1 MNSSPYPKTQH
12 PSGRLPEKATTA
24 AGIKPEASAQEGKK
38 GGPAPPIRNNKPI
51 KMKQREED
59 RAAAGT
65 DQ

>member
-38 GGPAPPIRNNKPI
+38 GRPGTTNQKQQANKNEAT
-51 KMKQREED
+51 R
-59 RAAAGT
+59 RR
-65 DQ
+65 